1 MDATPGIPD
10 GIGQPVRRKEDQR
23 LLTGEGSFSDDLV
36 LPNLAHMVLV
46 RSPHAH
52 ARIVRINTTRAD
64 RSPGVL
70 AVLTGADYVAAGL
83 RPIPHRPCVFPPPD
97 VAVRLLAPPVET
109 PHYPLPTD
117 KARYVGEAVACVIA
131 ESIAEAKN
139 AAELV
144 EVTWEPLPAV
154 TQASAAGAPDAPQ
167 LWDNAPGNLC
177 VDLEV
182 GDAAAT
188 NSAFERAAHIVRLR
202 THIQRVT
209 GVPMEARAATGD
221 YDPATGRYTLYAG
234 TGLGVITQQQQLAG
248 ILGVTPGNVRCTCKD
263 MGGNFGT
270 RNSFFPEYALLPW
283 AARRLGRPV
292 KWTCERS
299 EALLTDYQGRDLLV
313 EAELALDRDGNF
325 LAVRGNN
332 TSNLGGHAVSF
343 VPLRKGLG
351 LMTGVY
357 RIPAAH
363 FRGRGYLTNTV
374 PTTAYRSAG
383 RPEAIFVIERLI
395 DIAAR
400 DCGYDPVE
408 LRRRNMIPPE
418 AQPYANAVG
427 ITYDSGRYRDA
438 MERVL
443 ALADYDGFAARKAE
457 TRARGEYRGIGVANY
472 IEITSGNPHERA
484 EIVFRPGDRVDLV
497 MGTMSTGQGHETSFA
512 QLVTELLGVPSDRI
526 DFVAHDTDRVTA
538 GGGSHSGRSMKMA
551 GIVVPKAANEIID
564 KGRAIAAHL
573 MEAGEADID
582 FDRGRFRVAGTD
594 RSVSIFEVA
603 RAAEECA
610 DLPAELKGP
619 LGAVADETIIVPSF
633 PYGTQVCEV
642 AVDPETGRVD
652 LVRFSAIDDVGR
664 AVNPLIVEGQTHGGI
679 VQGLGQALWESAQYD
694 PGTGQMLAASFMDYA
709 MPRADLLPSFAT
721 LLSEVP
727 APSNPLGVRSGG
739 EGGTTPALAVAI
751 NAIVDALA
759 ELGVKDIAMPATP
772 ERVWR
777 AIQDS
782 RSTS

>member
-1 MDATPGIPD
+1 MDTSPGVPD
-10 GIGQPVRRKEDQR
+10 GIGQPVRRKEDLR
-23 LLTGEGSFSDDLV
+23 LLTGQGSFGDDLV

-52 ARIVRINTTRAD
+52 ARIVRIDTTRAD
-64 RSPGVL
+64 RAPGVL
-70 AVLTGADYVAAGL
+70 AVLTGSNYVADGL
-83 RPIPHRPCVFPPPD
+83 GPVPHRPCVFPPPD
-97 VAVRLLAPPVET
+97 VPVRLLTPPVET
-109 PHYPLPTD
+109 PHYPMPTD

-131 ESIAEAKN
+131 ETIAEAKN
-139 AAELV
+139 AAELI
-144 EVTWEPLPAV
+144 EVTWEPLPAITDV
-154 TQASAAGAPDAPQ
+154 VAAAEPGAPAV
-167 LWDNAPGNLC
+167 WANAPGNLC

-188 NSAFERAAHIVRLR
+188 ETAFQRAAHIVKLR

-209 GVPMEARAATGD
+209 GVPMETRTATGD

-234 TGLGVITQQQQLAG
+234 TGLGLTAQQQQLAD
-248 ILGVTPGNVRCTCKD
+248 ILGVTRANVRCACKD

-313 EAELALDRDGNF
+313 EAELALDHDGNF
-325 LAVRGNN
+325 LAVRGRN

-357 RIPAAH
+357 RIAAVH

-400 DCGYDPVE
+400 QCGFDPVE
-408 LRRRNMIPPE
+408 LRRRNMIPPD
-418 AQPYANAVG
+418 AQPYTNAVG

-443 ALADYDGFAARKAE
+443 ALADYDGFAARKADAR
-457 TRARGEYRGIGVANY
+457 TRGERRGIGVANY
-472 IEITSGNPHERA
+472 IEITSGNPRERA
-484 EIVFRPGDRVDLV
+484 EIVFRPGNRVDLV

-512 QLVTELLGVPSDRI
+512 QLVTELLGVPADRI
-526 DFVAHDTDRVTA
+526 DFVAHDTDRITA

-551 GIVVPKAANEIID
+551 GIVVPKAADEIVE
-564 KGRAIAAHL
+564 KGRRIAAIL
-573 MEAGEADID
+573 LEAGETDID

-603 RAAEECA
+603 RAAAERP
-610 DLPAELKGP
+610 DLPTDLQGP
-619 LGAVADETIIVPSF
+619 LSAVADETIRVPSF

-679 VQGLGQALWESAQYD
+679 VQGLGQALWEIAQYD
-694 PGTGQMLAASFMDYA
+694 PATGQMLAASFMDYA

-751 NAIVDALA
+751 NAVVDALA
-759 ELGVKDIAMPATP
+759 DLGVKHIAMPATP

-777 AIQDS
+777 AIQGA
-782 RSTS
+782 RSSP